1 MSSSSPAAFLFP
13 CFYYFWLMKDSACFL
28 PGVPGAV
35 PGAVPGGVFYPG
47 RAGAQ
52 GSPWCDSSGPH
63 PTLPSAGAGLG
74 AFPAGTFPGAL
85 APGGAAAAAAAYKAA
100 AKAGEWYSQGH
111 AGSPL
116 ASLHPPL
123 RKEPS
128 LTPGV
133 GLPGVYPGGV
143 LPGARFPGV
152 GVLPGVPTG
161 TGVKPKAPGGGGA
174 FAGIPGVG
182 PFGGQQPGVPLGYPI
197 KAPKLPGGYGLP
209 YSTGKLPY
217 GYGPGGVA
225 GAGAK
230 AGYPT
235 GTGKE
240 GLQPLPWPSCAGGA
254 GVLPGVG
261 GAGIP
266 GVAGAIPG
274 IGGIAGSVTPGGLV
288 PGGPGFGVPGVGV
301 PGVGVPGVGV
311 PGVGVPGVGVPG
323 VGVPGVGVPG
333 VGVPGVGVPG
343 VGVGELSCMCVGGL
357 QEGRGWTLFTPPGA
371 AGAGALGGLVPGV
384 PGAVPGVP
392 GAEGI
397 PGELCPQAPASAPP
411 IGFCPFWPGLGPGA
425 GVAPGVV
432 PGVGVAPGVV
442 PGVGVAPGVV
452 PGVGVAPGVG
462 IVGAGVPGLGV
473 GAGIPRLGVGA
484 GVPGLGVGAGVPGF
498 GAGAGE
504 GPSRSSRTPRHR
516 AQLLTRLF
524 PFSPVPGSLAAAKAA
539 KYGECTP
546 QLPCSLA
553 ASLSLTAQGWLVSR
567 THQWQSTDLAP
578 AHHMPMVA
586 QPHRAQISPA
596 GVAARPGF
604 GLSPIF
610 PGVPCLG
617 KACGRK
623 RK

>member
-100 AKAGEWYSQGH
+100 AKAEAALMPAPSVPGAVVPQPG
-111 AGSPL
+111 AGVG
-116 ASLHPPL
+116 
-123 RKEPS
+123 
-128 LTPGV
+128 PGKVPGQCV

-343 VGVGELSCMCVGGL
+343 VGVGELSCMCVCAPGQVTG
-357 QEGRGWTLFTPPGA
+357 PGA
-371 AGAGALGGLVPGV
+371 HSKSVEPGRE
-384 PGAVPGVP
+384 PR
-392 GAEGI
+392 
-397 PGELCPQAPASAPP
+397 APASAPP
-411 IGFCPFWPGLGPGA
+411 IGFCPFWPGFGYGLAILTLLGLGPGA

-462 IVGAGVPGLGV
+462 IGPGVAAAAKSAAKAAAKAQLREFGAGVPGLGV

-498 GAGAGE
+498 GA
-504 GPSRSSRTPRHR
+504 
-516 AQLLTRLF
+516 
-524 PFSPVPGSLAAAKAA
+524 VPGSLAAAKAA

-553 ASLSLTAQGWLVSR
+553 ASLSPVPPGAGPAASAAAAAKAAAKAAQYGERLL
-567 THQWQSTDLAP
+567 QWVPPPGPRVWGAP
-578 AHHMPMVA
+578 
-586 QPHRAQISPA
+586 PHRAQISPA

>member
-47 RAGAQ
+47 VG
-52 GSPWCDSSGPH
+52 G
-63 PTLPSAGAGLG
+63 LAGAGLG
-74 AFPAGTFPGAL
+74 AGKVPFGYLPRGRQSCSLLEEVACPWGWLGWPRWRGREVSGRSREPLPSEQKAECEAEGLKGLLRPEL
-85 APGGAAAAAAAYKAA
+85 AP
-100 AKAGEWYSQGH
+100 
-111 AGSPL
+111 
-116 ASLHPPL
+116 
-123 RKEPS
+123 
-128 LTPGV
+128 
-133 GLPGVYPGGV
+133 
-143 LPGARFPGV
+143 FI
-152 GVLPGVPTG
+152 PT
-161 TGVKPKAPGGGGA
+161 
-174 FAGIPGVG
+174 GVG

-323 VGVPGVGVPG
+323 VGVPGVGVPE
-333 VGVPGVGVPG
+333 PGREP
-343 VGVGELSCMCVGGL
+343 
-357 QEGRGWTLFTPPGA
+357 R
-371 AGAGALGGLVPGV
+371 
-384 PGAVPGVP
+384 
-392 GAEGI
+392 
-397 PGELCPQAPASAPP
+397 APASAPP
-411 IGFCPFWPGLGPGA
+411 IGFCPFWPGFGYGLAILTLLGLGPGA

-462 IVGAGVPGLGV
+462 IGPGVAAAAKSAAKAAAKAQLREFGAGVPGLGV

-498 GAGAGE
+498 GA
-504 GPSRSSRTPRHR
+504 
-516 AQLLTRLF
+516 
-524 PFSPVPGSLAAAKAA
+524 VPGSLAAAKAA

-553 ASLSLTAQGWLVSR
+553 ASLSPVPPGAGPAASAAAAAKAAAKAAQYGERLL
-567 THQWQSTDLAP
+567 QWVPPPGPRVWGAP
-578 AHHMPMVA
+578 
-586 QPHRAQISPA
+586 PHRAQISPA

>member
-47 RAGAQ
+47 VG
-52 GSPWCDSSGPH
+52 G
-63 PTLPSAGAGLG
+63 LAGAGLG
-74 AFPAGTFPGAL
+74 VSGRSREPLPSEQ
-85 APGGAAAAAAAYKAA
+85 KAECEA
-100 AKAGEWYSQGH
+100 E
-111 AGSPL
+111 
-116 ASLHPPL
+116 
-123 RKEPS
+123 
-128 LTPGV
+128 
-133 GLPGVYPGGV
+133 
-143 LPGARFPGV
+143 
-152 GVLPGVPTG
+152 
-161 TGVKPKAPGGGGA
+161 
-174 FAGIPGVG
+174 GVG

-197 KAPKLPGGYGLP
+197 KAPKLP
-209 YSTGKLPY
+209 

-343 VGVGELSCMCVGGL
+343 VGVTG
-357 QEGRGWTLFTPPGA
+357 PGA
-371 AGAGALGGLVPGV
+371 HSKSVEPGRE
-384 PGAVPGVP
+384 PR
-392 GAEGI
+392 
-397 PGELCPQAPASAPP
+397 APASAPP
-411 IGFCPFWPGLGPGA
+411 IGFCPFWPGFGYGLAILTLLGLGPGA

-462 IVGAGVPGLGV
+462 IGPGVAAAAKSAAKAAAKAQLREFGAGVPGLGV

-498 GAGAGE
+498 GA
-504 GPSRSSRTPRHR
+504 
-516 AQLLTRLF
+516 
-524 PFSPVPGSLAAAKAA
+524 VPGSLAAAKAA

-553 ASLSLTAQGWLVSR
+553 ASLSPVPPGAGPAASAAAAAKAAAKAAQYGERLL
-567 THQWQSTDLAP
+567 QWVPPPGPRVWGAP
-578 AHHMPMVA
+578 
-586 QPHRAQISPA
+586 PHRAQISPA